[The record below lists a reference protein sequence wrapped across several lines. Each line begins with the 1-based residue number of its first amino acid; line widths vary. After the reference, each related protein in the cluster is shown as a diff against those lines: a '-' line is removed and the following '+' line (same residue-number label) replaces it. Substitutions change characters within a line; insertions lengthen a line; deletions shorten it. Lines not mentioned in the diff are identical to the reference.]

1 MPLDLV
7 GHSGRVSAEEITLLK
22 NIGGA
27 HQDVFTTAI
36 LKQTTGL

>member
-7 GHSGRVSAEEITLLK
+7 GYSGRVSAEEITLLK
-22 NIGGA
+22 NISGA